1 MSSRYLKVESEVNLV
16 RDTQSGG
23 IINTNSSE
31 FDLYMQRKRLR
42 VSSADKMKD
51 VCREI
56 NTLKAEMFEIKE
68 LLKNMCKGKE

>member
-31 FDLYMQRKRLR
+31 FEYAK
-42 VSSADKMKD
+42 KK
-51 VCREI
+51 
-56 NTLKAEMFEIKE
+56 IKSI
-68 LLKNMCKGKE
+68 KC

>member
-31 FDLYMQRKRLR
+31 FDLYMQRRKL
-42 VSSADKMKD
+42 V
-51 VCREI
+51 V
-56 NTLKAEMFEIKE
+56 
-68 LLKNMCKGKE
+68 